1 MTDKRPNQSPPQS
14 APAITQAKPQAATP
28 PPPAAQASQ
37 PQAQPQAAEKKQADV
52 VLPEQVAAFAAR
64 ESEWLKKELAYQAKL
79 AELEK
84 AKQAAA
90 EYEKL
95 VAELKSDPYSVAERH
110 GASLENWAKR
120 TVQGDPKKPTV
131 EEIVPKLLDEIKS
144 LREKYEQQEQ
154 AVQMTAARSDAAMY
168 ASEML
173 QHMQGMEAEKWAPV
187 KQYMRTLSVI
197 GGREPDLVSAV
208 QQMIIT
214 ARQTNGK
221 LLTPAEACET
231 LLKEA
236 SDYMNK
242 LASVITPQNG
252 GTAQPQAA
260 PAVTAQPPQ
269 ATLTTAAE
277 TQAAPA
283 VDLSSM
289 TPEQRREEVIRRLI
303 SGAYQI
309 AK

>member
-1 MTDKRPNQSPPQS
+1 MTDKRPNPSPPQA
-14 APAITQAKPQAATP
+14 APTAPQAKPQTPTPTPAT
-28 PPPAAQASQ
+28 QASQ
-37 PQAQPQAAEKKQADV
+37 PPAQPPAPEKKQADV

-79 AELEK
+79 AELER

-95 VAELKSDPYSVAERH
+95 KDELKNDPYSVAERH

-131 EEIVPKLLDEIKS
+131 EEIVPKLLEEIKT

-173 QHMQGMEAEKWAPV
+173 QHMQGMEGEKWSPV
-187 KQYMRTLSVI
+187 KQYIRTLSVI
-197 GGREPDLVSAV
+197 GGREPDLVGAV
-208 QQMIIT
+208 QQMII
-214 ARQTNGK
+214 ASKQAGGK

-236 SDYMNK
+236 SDYMGK
-242 LASVITPQNG
+242 LASVITPQANH
-252 GTAQPQAA
+252 AQPQA
-260 PAVTAQPPQ
+260 TTTTPPQ

-283 VDLSSM
+283 VDLASM
-289 TPEQRREEVIRRLI
+289 TPEQRREEVIRRLM

-309 AK
+309 EK